1 MKHSTKNY
9 SIPEAGIAFQK
20 IQENLGKII
29 RGKRKSLELTVCCLA
44 AAGHVLLEDIP
55 GTGKTMLAKSLAKTI
70 DGECK
75 RVQFTPDLLP
85 ADVLG
90 GAVYN
95 PASGVFDFN
104 PGPIFTNVLI
114 ADEINRAS
122 ARTQSALL
130 EAMGEQQVSLDGT
143 TYPLQSPFICIATQN
158 PFDFHGAYQLPEAQ
172 MDRFMASLRLG
183 YVSEEEELELLQVGG
198 MENELQQ
205 LKAVVTSEDLSLLQ
219 RVVPTVRIDQSIL
232 KYMMNV
238 IRTTRN
244 TASIRLGISTRGSLH
259 WVAMAKAY
267 AMLHGRDF
275 VIPEDVREIAIP
287 VLSHRLILNSKASS
301 GSAEKNSVLDEVIKN
316 TALPR

>member
-1 MKHSTKNY
+1 MKHSTKDY

-29 RGKRKSLELTVCCLA
+29 RGKSRSLELTVCCLA

-130 EAMGEQQVSLDGT
+130 EAMGSSKSHWMVPLIRYRVRLSASRHRTHWIFMEPINYPRCRWIDLWQVSD
-143 TYPLQSPFICIATQN
+143 
-158 PFDFHGAYQLPEAQ
+158 
-172 MDRFMASLRLG
+172 
-183 YVSEEEELELLQVGG
+183 
-198 MENELQQ
+198 
-205 LKAVVTSEDLSLLQ
+205 
-219 RVVPTVRIDQSIL
+219 
-232 KYMMNV
+232 
-238 IRTTRN
+238 
-244 TASIRLGISTRGSLH
+244 
-259 WVAMAKAY
+259 
-267 AMLHGRDF
+267 
-275 VIPEDVREIAIP
+275 
-287 VLSHRLILNSKASS
+287 
-301 GSAEKNSVLDEVIKN
+301 SVM
-316 TALPR
+316 

>member
-1 MKHSTKNY
+1 MLPRGRRTC
-9 SIPEAGIAFQK
+9 AFGRYPRDW
-20 IQENLGKII
+20 EDDVGKVI
-29 RGKRKSLELTVCCLA
+29 S
-44 AAGHVLLEDIP
+44 
-55 GTGKTMLAKSLAKTI
+55 KTI

-158 PFDFHGAYQLPEAQ
+158 PLDFHGAYQLPEARRWIDLWQ
-172 MDRFMASLRLG
+172 
-183 YVSEEEELELLQVGG
+183 VS
-198 MENELQQ
+198 
-205 LKAVVTSEDLSLLQ
+205 D
-219 RVVPTVRIDQSIL
+219 
-232 KYMMNV
+232 
-238 IRTTRN
+238 
-244 TASIRLGISTRGSLH
+244 
-259 WVAMAKAY
+259 
-267 AMLHGRDF
+267 
-275 VIPEDVREIAIP
+275 
-287 VLSHRLILNSKASS
+287 
-301 GSAEKNSVLDEVIKN
+301 SVM
-316 TALPR
+316 